1 MAEDVEQH
9 KMPSLNENGKGRFQ
23 RQVGR
28 TSRASAKNPSISLL
42 EARKWALAE
51 IVAAGKDEEETL
63 DNLDFLLTG
72 ALKVNYGMLRANLTR
87 TMPDWLAARWPN
99 WVAALVKNR
108 PAQYIIGEA
117 PFYGRDFLVDERVLI
132 PRPETELL
140 VDWVLNDL
148 KKEPILAENPTLL
161 DVGTGSGAIAL
172 TLSDERPE
180 LQVTA
185 ADISRPALAIAFEN
199 RKKLGL
205 QARVELEES
214 DLFAAFDGQRFD
226 VIVSNPPYIR
236 QDGQSEMDESVVSY
250 EPDLA
255 LYADNKGLA
264 LYEKMAVQLADH
276 LTENGR
282 AYFEIGY
289 DQGAALT
296 KIFKEALPTAE
307 VQLKKD
313 LAGLDRMIR
322 VKLHGNETL

>member
-1 MAEDVEQH
+1 MAGEDE
-9 KMPSLNENGKGRFQ
+9 KRSLSALNEHGKGRFQ

-28 TSRASAKNPSISLL
+28 SSRASAKNPSISIL

-51 IVAAGKDEEETL
+51 LVAAGKDEGEAL

-87 TMPDWLAARWPN
+87 VMPDWLATRWPN
-99 WVAALVKNR
+99 WVAALVKDR

-148 KKEPILAENPTLL
+148 KREPVLAEKPTLL

-172 TLSDERPE
+172 TLAAERPE
-180 LQVTA
+180 LKVTA

-205 QARVELEES
+205 AERVTLEES
-214 DLFAAFDGQRFD
+214 NLFATFSGQRFD

-236 QDGQSEMDESVVSY
+236 EDAQDEMDDSVVAY

-255 LYADNKGLA
+255 LYAKNEGLA

-289 DQGAALT
+289 DQGDKLK
-296 KIFKEALPTAE
+296 KIFKDALPAAE
-307 VQLKKD
+307 VEVKQD
-313 LAGLDRMIR
+313 RAGLDRMIR